1 MFLFLLNL
9 QLVFFMILAAGYI
22 LRKCR
27 CADGRT
33 GAVLSEILIMLVLPC
48 NIVSSFLTDISWNT
62 VKDCLVIFVIFLFVQ
77 VGAWFLG
84 KLVYGKTDARR
95 QSVLRYS
102 ILVSNCGLIGL
113 PFIQAVYG
121 AQGLLYASIALL
133 PVRISM
139 WTAGLSLFTAT
150 DSHTA
155 WRRLIVHPCVAAVY
169 IGIALACLP
178 FALPSFLTRSVT
190 LIGSCTAV
198 FSMLTVGIILGGLD
212 GKKILE
218 KSCSAAMAGFSLLR
232 LILIPA
238 AVIFI
243 LKLLDV
249 PDMVINVSALM
260 TAMPAGSTAAVLSQQ
275 YGGDQEF
282 ASETVFAT
290 TLLSI
295 LSIPLISLL
304 LHA

>member
-9 QLVFFMILAAGYI
+9 QLVFFMILAAGYV
-22 LRKCR
+22 LRKR
-27 CADGRT
+27 GCADDRT
-33 GAVLSEILIMLVLPC
+33 GAVLSELLIMLILPC
-48 NIVSSFLTDISWNT
+48 NIVSSFFTGMSWET
-62 VKDCLVIFVIFLFVQ
+62 VRDCALIFVIFLFIQ
-77 VGAWFLG
+77 TGAWFLG
-84 KLVYGKTDARR
+84 KQIYGKTDPRR
-95 QSVLRYS
+95 QAVLRYS

-121 AQGLLYASIALL
+121 SQGLLYASIALL

-150 DSHTA
+150 DSRTA
-155 WRRLIVHPCVAAVY
+155 WRRLLFHPCVAAVY
-169 IGIALACLP
+169 IGMAAACLP

-198 FSMLTVGIILGGLD
+198 FSMLTVGIILGRLD
-212 GKKILE
+212 GRKILK
-218 KSCSAAMAGFSLLR
+218 KSCSADMIRFSLLR

-243 LKLLDV
+243 LKLLEA
-249 PDMVINVSALM
+249 PEMVINVSALM

-275 YGGDQEF
+275 YGGDREF
-282 ASETVFAT
+282 ASETVFVT
-290 TLLSI
+290 TFLSI

-304 LHA
+304 LRS